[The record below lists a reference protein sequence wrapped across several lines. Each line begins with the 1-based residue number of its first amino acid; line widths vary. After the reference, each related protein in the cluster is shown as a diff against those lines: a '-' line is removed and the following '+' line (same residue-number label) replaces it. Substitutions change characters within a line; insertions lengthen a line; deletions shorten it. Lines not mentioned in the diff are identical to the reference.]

1 MLSSASDKANVFAK
15 SFSKNSNLV
24 DLDIFLLVFPSRT
37 SLKLHNS
44 RLVIPVVV
52 LKNCE
57 PEFLYILVELF
68 SVFLKN
74 LVFQIVGRSR
84 WWSMHSRVLAKG
96 LRLKAATLLVFF
108 LWLQNCFSGSQHD
121 FRSFRSTADLPTDVS
136 ARIAGA
142 LNRCG
147 APQAV
152 ALDIALDI

>member
-1 MLSSASDKANVFAK
+1 MLSSASDKANLFAK

-44 RLVIPVVV
+44 RLVIPVLV
-52 LKNCE
+52 LRNCE

-68 SVFLKN
+68 NLCLKN
-74 LVFQIVGRSR
+74 LVFQIVGRCH

-96 LRLKAATLLVFF
+96 LWLKAATLLVFF
-108 LWLQNCFSGSQHD
+108 LWLQNCFSDSQHD
-121 FRSFRSTADLPTDVS
+121 FSSFRSTADLPTDVS

-147 APQAV
+147 APQTV